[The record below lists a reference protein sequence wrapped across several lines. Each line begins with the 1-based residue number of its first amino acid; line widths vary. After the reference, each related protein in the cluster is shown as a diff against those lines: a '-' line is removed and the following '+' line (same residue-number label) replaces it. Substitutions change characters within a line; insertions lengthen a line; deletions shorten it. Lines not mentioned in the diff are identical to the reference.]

1 MDISLLKEGL
11 FVMIIGMGTVFVFL
25 TVMIWVMKLNSI
37 FMQKVVNKFFPEE
50 LPVEKK
56 STIPSWEGI
65 DVFRGDIFIRK
76 NTLRHDDPDFWYI
89 VGVYIKRGYLPSNPR
104 NTDLSSPY
112 YKYSKKK

>member
-56 STIPSWEGI
+56 SPNNDEEIALAVACAYATKS
-65 DVFRGDIFIRK
+65 V
-76 NTLRHDDPDFWYI
+76 
-89 VGVYIKRGYLPSNPR
+89 
-104 NTDLSSPY
+104 
-112 YKYSKKK
+112 